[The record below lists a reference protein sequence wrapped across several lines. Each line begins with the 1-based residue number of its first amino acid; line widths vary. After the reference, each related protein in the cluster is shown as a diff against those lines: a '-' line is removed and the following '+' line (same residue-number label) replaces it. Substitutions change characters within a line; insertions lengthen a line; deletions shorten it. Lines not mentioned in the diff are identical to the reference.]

1 MDHQKSKSVPE
12 KHLLHFYW
20 LHQSLWQTVI
30 YKTNMNFLI
39 WQQKEFA
46 YISLG
51 DKHILFD
58 PTSLSDETCY
68 LFSKIYWLT
77 RTNEL
82 ETKY

>member
-1 MDHQKSKSVPE
+1 
-12 KHLLHFYW
+12 
-20 LHQSLWQTVI
+20 
-30 YKTNMNFLI
+30 MNFLI

-58 PTSLSDETCY
+58 PASLFDETCY